1 MRRRPLSSDV
11 GLTVRMFVV
20 LGLIALIYGIL
31 LFLAGAVLVY
41 GLVVGDLRLAGDAVL
56 LLAAIAAVIA
66 YGILRADQRALAAV
80 GARRVAAEQQPDP
93 QLPIP
98 PLAPHAG

>member
-11 GLTVRMFVV
+11 GLTVRRFVG

-80 GARRVAAEQQPDP
+80 GARRGAAEQPP
-93 QLPIP
+93 NP
-98 PLAPHAG
+98 PLRTPRRAPPDG